1 MQAGL
6 KERLEAV
13 TGQQI
18 ELFWE
23 HELLAL
29 QSGVDKREAHRLVE
43 MHTRVCDIAG
53 VLSGREKPTGPLC
66 FFISESR
73 GGLLVQLLESLKS

>member
-1 MQAGL
+1 MEQGL
-6 KERLEAV
+6 KERLEAA
-13 TGQQI
+13 TGRPI

-29 QSGVDKREAHRLVE
+29 QAGVDKREAHRLIE
-43 MHTRVCDIAG
+43 QNTRVVSIAG
-53 VLSGREKPTGPLC
+53 VLSGREKPAGPLC

-73 GGLLVQLLESLKS
+73 GGLLVQLLESLKT

>member
-1 MQAGL
+1 MEQGL
-6 KERLEAV
+6 KERLEAIV
-13 TGQQI
+13 GREI

-23 HELLAL
+23 HELLAM
-29 QSGVDKREAHRLVE
+29 QSGVDKREAHRLIE
-43 MHTRVCDIAG
+43 QHTRVVSIAG
-53 VLSGREKPTGPLC
+53 VLSGREKPTGSLC